1 MGWRYRKRVKIAPGI
16 HLNFSK
22 SGISTTIGPR
32 GASINIGPKGTYVN
46 TGIPGTGLYNRE
58 KISSSSK
65 NVQVHHAMSSGSS
78 SQRKDYRRTTKK
90 EMEIGCLGPFIILF
104 LVLFF
109 AAIYQLDKHD
119 MLIGGGYILAAAI
132 ISGLVV
138 GLLYFIFVSLF
149 KHSEKDDSETNI
161 SEAIQDEEL
170 SETKDEG
177 LPETKDEELSE
188 IPNEDIQENPEEES
202 AEDGDVPMANVVED
216 EEETNEE
223 PWLSREPQEPYDP
236 KQDLEYYRYP
246 NIDLLRHYDSPS
258 DNNAEQEQRNK
269 DQLVYTLRCFGVEVS
284 TIKCTIGPRVIVYE
298 TTLAPGISVNRLY
311 GLEEDIAL
319 SMSAYE
325 IRIYPIP
332 RNKSIGIVMPNPHP
346 NIVSLERIFGG
357 RQFQETTMELPCALG
372 LTQTNDVFMFDLAK
386 APHLLIAGSS
396 GQGKSMA
403 LHVIITSLL
412 FKKHPAEL
420 KFVLMDPNSTEF
432 GIYQSIECHFLA
444 ATRDLPSIITNATDA
459 LTTLASL
466 RVEMNARYNLFA
478 KAGAR
483 DIREYNDMFKNR
495 WLNPAKGHKYMPR
508 IVVAIDAY
516 NVLAAGHEFE
526 MRQELTQLA
535 EGARAAGIHLIIAAN
550 RPTSDIIS
558 STIKSHIP
566 TRISFALPESID
578 SQIILDCNGAEELIC
593 PGDMIFKDKKEFQRI
608 QCAYIDTS
616 ETQRITCYISIQYS
630 YNDVFPLPE
639 IYGNEYSINDVDM
652 EHLDPLFADVARLVV
667 ETQQGSTSMI
677 QRKFSLGFNRASRL
691 MNQLEKAGIVSQ
703 SLGVQPREVLLADI
717 NTLEQLLN
725 NL

>member
-58 KISSSSK
+58 KISSNSNK
-65 NVQVHHAMSSGSS
+65 GQVHHAVSS
-78 SQRKDYRRTTKK
+78 SSSSKRNNYRRTKMK

-104 LVLFF
+104 IALFF
-109 AAIYQLDKHD
+109 VVIYLFESHG
-119 MLIGGGYILAAAI
+119 LLSSGGYILAAAI

-138 GLLYFIFVSLF
+138 GLLYFIFDSIF
-149 KHSEKDDSETNI
+149 KPSEKDDSETNI

-170 SETKDEG
+170 SETKDE
-177 LPETKDEELSE
+177 DLSE

-202 AEDGDVPMANVVED
+202 TVDGDVPIVNVSEE

-236 KQDLEYYRYP
+236 KKDLEYYLYP
-246 NIDLLRHYDSPS
+246 HTDLLMHYDYSL
-258 DNNAEQEQRNK
+258 DEDDDQTERNK
-269 DQLVYTLRCFGVEVS
+269 DQLVYTLRSFDIYVS
-284 TIKCTIGPRVIVYE
+284 SIKCTIGPRVTLYE
-298 TTLAPGISVNRLY
+298 ITLAPGVSVRRLY
-311 GLEEDIAL
+311 GLEDDIAL
-319 SMSAYE
+319 SMCSSS
-325 IRIYPIP
+325 IRIYPIA
-332 RNKSIGIVMPNPHP
+332 RNKTIGIVVPNPHP
-346 NIVSLERIFGG
+346 NIVPVERIFGS
-357 RQFQETTMELPCALG
+357 RQFQETTMELPCAMG
-372 LTQTNDVFMFDLAK
+372 LTQTNDVFMFDLAT

-412 FKKHPAEL
+412 FKKHPGEL
-420 KFVLMDPNSTEF
+420 KFVLMEPNGAEF
-432 GIYQSIECHFLA
+432 GIYQSIGRHFLA
-444 ATRDLPSIITNATDA
+444 ATIGLPSIITNATDA

-535 EGARAAGIHLIIAAN
+535 EGARAAGIHLIIAVN
-550 RPTSDIIS
+550 RPTSDVLS
-558 STIKSHIP
+558 NDIKSHIP

-608 QCAYIDTS
+608 QCAYIDTP
-616 ETQRITCYISIQYS
+616 ETQRITSYISNQYS

-639 IYGNEYSINDVDM
+639 IYGNEYSMNDVDM

-691 MNQLEKAGIVSQ
+691 MNQLEKAGIVSK